1 MFLDSAAKIIKNI
14 ENLAS
19 TSRFFLRF
27 CKMLIFRAVRLVLDT
42 DNLPKAY
49 YSHQLIDF
57 CRTFAA
63 TNNFNHNKPIKL
75 WIKRTYQRKQV
86 C

>member
-1 MFLDSAAKIIKNI
+1 MFLDSAAKIIKII

-19 TSRFFLRF
+19 TSRFFLRI
-27 CKMLIFRAVRLVLDT
+27 CKMLIFRAVKRVVDT

-63 TNNFNHNKPIKL
+63 TNNF
-75 WIKRTYQRKQV
+75 KQKI
-86 C
+86 

>member
-19 TSRFFLRF
+19 TSRLFLRIS
-27 CKMLIFRAVRLVLDT
+27 KMLIFRAVKRVGDT
-42 DNLPKAY
+42 DNQPKAY

-63 TNNFNHNKPIKL
+63 TNNF
-75 WIKRTYQRKQV
+75 KQKI
-86 C
+86 

>member
-19 TSRFFLRF
+19 TSRLFLRI
-27 CKMLIFRAVRLVLDT
+27 CKMLIFREVRRLVDSG
-42 DNLPKAY
+42 NLPRTY
-49 YSHQLIDF
+49 YSYQLIEF

-63 TNNFNHNKPIKL
+63 TNNF
-75 WIKRTYQRKQV
+75 KQII
-86 C
+86 